1 MKKLRLGMI
10 GGGQGAFI
18 GAVHRIASRIDDQWS
33 LEAGCLSSKPERA
46 IASAKEI
53 GLPFDRSYISFQE
66 MAEAEKMRDDGI
78 HAVAIVTPNNV
89 HADPAI
95 TFLKAGIHVI
105 CDKPLASSIEEAK
118 SIEDTLNKSG
128 KLLMITH
135 NYTGYPLI
143 RQAKEMVEQGELGKI
158 RVIQVE
164 YAQDWLTSKA
174 DNKQA
179 NWRTDPNQS
188 GGGGCIGDIGTHA
201 YNLINFVTGI
211 KAKSLSAELSSF
223 VDGRLV
229 DDNAH
234 VFLRYE
240 NGARGILWASQVAV
254 GNENNLRLRIFG
266 EKAGIE
272 WSQENPNQMS
282 FTKFECPKTIL
293 TRSGA
298 GSTKSGLRIS
308 RIPAGHPEGYLEAF
322 ATLYSEAAHLVRNSN
337 YGISLP
343 EGIDVPDINAG
354 LDGMRFINAC
364 IISSKSDAKWTSL
377 T

>member
-1 MKKLRLGMI
+1 M
-10 GGGQGAFI
+10 
-18 GAVHRIASRIDDQWS
+18 
-33 LEAGCLSSKPERA
+33 
-46 IASAKEI
+46 
-53 GLPFDRSYISFQE
+53 
-66 MAEAEKMRDDGI
+66 
-78 HAVAIVTPNNV
+78 
-89 HADPAI
+89 
-95 TFLKAGIHVI
+95 
-105 CDKPLASSIEEAK
+105 
-118 SIEDTLNKSG
+118 
-128 KLLMITH
+128 
-135 NYTGYPLI
+135 
-143 RQAKEMVEQGELGKI
+143 
-158 RVIQVE
+158 
-164 YAQDWLTSKA
+164 
-174 DNKQA
+174 
-179 NWRTDPNQS
+179 
-188 GGGGCIGDIGTHA
+188 
-201 YNLINFVTGI
+201 
-211 KAKSLSAELSSF
+211 
-223 VDGRLV
+223 V

>member
-10 GGGQGAFI
+10 GGGQDSFI

-33 LEAGCLSSKPERA
+33 LEAGCLSSTPERA

-53 GLPFDRSYISFQE
+53 GLPFDRSYTSFQE
-66 MAEAEKMRDDGI
+66 MAEAEKLRDDGI
-78 HAVAIVTPNNV
+78 DAVAIVTPNNV

-105 CDKPLASSIEEAK
+105 CDKPLASNIEEAE

-128 KLLMITH
+128 KLLMVTH

-143 RQAKEMVEQGELGKI
+143 RQAKEMVGQGELGKI

-164 YAQDWLTSKA
+164 YAQDWLTKNA

-211 KAKSLSAELSSF
+211 KPRFLSADLSSF
-223 VDGRLV
+223 VNGRLV

-254 GNENNLRLRIFG
+254 GNENNLKLRIFG

-282 FTKFECPKTIL
+282 FTKFEYPKTIL

-298 GSTKSGLRIS
+298 GSNKSGLRIS

-343 EGIDVPDINAG
+343 EGIDVPDIKAG
-354 LDGMRFINAC
+354 MEGMRFINAC
-364 IISSKSDAKWTSL
+364 IISSKLNAKWTSL

>member
-1 MKKLRLGMI
+1 MI

>member
-10 GGGQGAFI
+10 GGGQESFI

-33 LEAGCLSSKPERA
+33 LEAGCLSSTPERA
-46 IASAKEI
+46 LASAKEI
-53 GLPFDRSYISFQE
+53 GLPFDRSYTSFQE
-66 MAEAEKMRDDGI
+66 MAEAEKLRDDGI
-78 HAVAIVTPNNV
+78 DAVAIVTPNNV

-105 CDKPLASSIEEAK
+105 CDKPLASNIEEAE

-128 KLLMITH
+128 KLLMVTH

-143 RQAKEMVEQGELGKI
+143 RQAKEMVGQGELGKI

-164 YAQDWLTSKA
+164 YAQDWLTKNA

-211 KAKSLSAELSSF
+211 KPRFLSADLSSF
-223 VDGRLV
+223 VNGRLV

-254 GNENNLRLRIFG
+254 GNENNLKLRIFG

-282 FTKFECPKTIL
+282 FTKFEYPKTIL

-298 GSTKSGLRIS
+298 GSNKSGLRIS

-343 EGIDVPDINAG
+343 ESIDVPDIKAG
-354 LDGMRFINAC
+354 MDGMRFINAC
-364 IISSKSDAKWTSL
+364 IISSKLNAKWTSL

>member
-1 MKKLRLGMI
+1 
-10 GGGQGAFI
+10 
-18 GAVHRIASRIDDQWS
+18 
-33 LEAGCLSSKPERA
+33 
-46 IASAKEI
+46 
-53 GLPFDRSYISFQE
+53 

-201 YNLINFVTGI
+201 YNLINFVN
-211 KAKSLSAELSSF
+211 KNHPAL
-223 VDGRLV
+223 
-229 DDNAH
+229 
-234 VFLRYE
+234 
-240 NGARGILWASQVAV
+240 AV
-254 GNENNLRLRIFG
+254 
-266 EKAGIE
+266 
-272 WSQENPNQMS
+272 
-282 FTKFECPKTIL
+282 
-293 TRSGA
+293 
-298 GSTKSGLRIS
+298 
-308 RIPAGHPEGYLEAF
+308 
-322 ATLYSEAAHLVRNSN
+322 
-337 YGISLP
+337 
-343 EGIDVPDINAG
+343 
-354 LDGMRFINAC
+354 
-364 IISSKSDAKWTSL
+364 
-377 T
+377 

>member
-1 MKKLRLGMI
+1 
-10 GGGQGAFI
+10 
-18 GAVHRIASRIDDQWS
+18 
-33 LEAGCLSSKPERA
+33 
-46 IASAKEI
+46 
-53 GLPFDRSYISFQE
+53 

-118 SIEDTLNKSG
+118 LIEDTLNKSG

-211 KAKSLSAELSSF
+211 KPKSLSAELSSF

-234 VFLRYE
+234 IFLRYE

>member
-10 GGGQGAFI
+10 GGGKDSFI

-33 LEAGCLSSKPERA
+33 LEAGCLSSTPERA

-53 GLPFDRSYISFQE
+53 GLPFDRSYTSFQE
-66 MAEAEKMRDDGI
+66 MAEAEKLRDDGI
-78 HAVAIVTPNNV
+78 DAVAIVTPNNV

-105 CDKPLASSIEEAK
+105 CDKPLASNIEEAEL
-118 SIEDTLNKSG
+118 IEDTLNKSG
-128 KLLMITH
+128 KLLMVTH

-143 RQAKEMVEQGELGKI
+143 RQAKEMVGQGELGKI

-164 YAQDWLTSKA
+164 YAQDWLTKNA

-211 KAKSLSAELSSF
+211 KPRFLSADLSSF
-223 VDGRLV
+223 VNGRLV

-254 GNENNLRLRIFG
+254 GNENNLKLRIFG

-282 FTKFECPKTIL
+282 FTKFEYPKTIL

-298 GSTKSGLRIS
+298 GSNKSGLRVS

-343 EGIDVPDINAG
+343 EGIDVPDIKAG
-354 LDGMRFINAC
+354 MDGMRFINAC
-364 IISSKSDAKWTSL
+364 IISSKLNAKWTSL

>member
-10 GGGQGAFI
+10 GGGKDSFI

-33 LEAGCLSSKPERA
+33 LEAGCLSSTPERA

-53 GLPFDRSYISFQE
+53 GLPFDRSYTSFQE
-66 MAEAEKMRDDGI
+66 MAEAEKLRDDGI
-78 HAVAIVTPNNV
+78 DAVAIVTPNNV

-105 CDKPLASSIEEAK
+105 CDKPLASNIEEAE

-128 KLLMITH
+128 KLLMVTH

-143 RQAKEMVEQGELGKI
+143 RQAKEMVGQGELGKI

-164 YAQDWLTSKA
+164 YAQDWLTKNA

-211 KAKSLSAELSSF
+211 KPRFLSADLSSF
-223 VDGRLV
+223 VNGRLV

-254 GNENNLRLRIFG
+254 GNENNLKLRIFG

-282 FTKFECPKTIL
+282 FTKFEYPKTIL

-298 GSTKSGLRIS
+298 GSNKSGLRIS

-343 EGIDVPDINAG
+343 EGIDVPDIKAG
-354 LDGMRFINAC
+354 MDGMRFINAC
-364 IISSKSDAKWTSL
+364 IISSKLNAKWTSL

>member
-10 GGGQGAFI
+10 GGGQDSFI

-33 LEAGCLSSKPERA
+33 LEAGCLSSTPERA

-53 GLPFDRSYISFQE
+53 GLPFDRSYTSFQE
-66 MAEAEKMRDDGI
+66 MAEAEKLRDDGI
-78 HAVAIVTPNNV
+78 DAVAIVTPNNV

-105 CDKPLASSIEEAK
+105 CDKPLASNIEEAE

-128 KLLMITH
+128 KLLMVTH

-143 RQAKEMVEQGELGKI
+143 RQAKEMVGQGELGKI

-164 YAQDWLTSKA
+164 YAQDWLTKNA

-211 KAKSLSAELSSF
+211 KPRFLSADLSSF
-223 VDGRLV
+223 VNGRLV

-254 GNENNLRLRIFG
+254 GNENNLKLRIFG

-282 FTKFECPKTIL
+282 FTKFEYPKTIL

-298 GSTKSGLRIS
+298 GSNKSGLRIS

-364 IISSKSDAKWTSL
+364 IISSKLNAKWTSL